1 MINFFSANSQ
11 ESTLDRV
18 IKQSKEIDSLGKRV
32 VNLEIDN
39 KRLST
44 LINNKDKENKKLST
58 QVTKLNSCKPLKIT
72 HDSLLVKYK
81 ELEKSNRTLESNYQ
95 DDLKTYKT
103 KAQIYSKISTN
114 YKTQDF
120 EYLISNFSKESVARD
135 SKLLIQDK
143 EIQKRFNE
151 LKFYFE
157 AKELL
162 SNPYDA
168 NKIQIAQNKLNSI
181 DQTSEKLDNLKQL
194 LEDYKDNYHGLKDCL
209 ENISKIDS
217 KVSEMPE
224 DVRRDKIKDIIY
236 ELSTYIFDYDI
247 NFNDYPYISKVL
259 NRIIIDKYGN
269 PDKNISK
276 LLK

>member
-1 MINFFSANSQ
+1 M
-11 ESTLDRV
+11 
-18 IKQSKEIDSLGKRV
+18 
-32 VNLEIDN
+32 
-39 KRLST
+39 
-44 LINNKDKENKKLST
+44 
-58 QVTKLNSCKPLKIT
+58 
-72 HDSLLVKYK
+72 
-81 ELEKSNRTLESNYQ
+81 
-95 DDLKTYKT
+95 
-103 KAQIYSKISTN
+103 
-114 YKTQDF
+114 
-120 EYLISNFSKESVARD
+120 
-135 SKLLIQDK
+135 LIQDK

-194 LEDYKDNYHGLKDCL
+194 LEDYKVNYHGLKDCL

>member
-18 IKQSKEIDSLGKRV
+18 IKQSKEIDSLRKRV

-135 SKLLIQDK
+135 SNLLIQDK

-194 LEDYKDNYHGLKDCL
+194 LEDYKVNYHGLKDCL